1 MNIFVGKFE
10 ESLVQKI
17 CLFVYIGMNNVELG
31 LWSNHTLGSLTGLHI
46 FF

>member
-1 MNIFVGKFE
+1 MSTFLGKFG
-10 ESLVQKI
+10 ESLVQRI

-31 LWSNHTLGSLTGLHI
+31 LWSNHRLGTLTGI